1 MDPHKMRE
9 TSLQFI
15 YPAMSIRSLATNVRL
30 SEQAARR
37 RPAGPGGAT
46 FAMVE
51 NIAAPAT
58 PLQHL
63 CFSSVAAA
71 RCEPIHRITLRPKG
85 GMVLKLTPAS
95 TTG

>member
-37 RPAGPGGAT
+37 RPACLRRLTGTVVSRRGLDAKAPPEAT
-46 FAMVE
+46 REFP
-51 NIAAPAT
+51 N
-58 PLQHL
+58 
-63 CFSSVAAA
+63 A
-71 RCEPIHRITLRPKG
+71 R
-85 GMVLKLTPAS
+85 
-95 TTG
+95 